1 MIAPELTKV
10 FTSRTSTFEAKNLGY
25 NTGESEAILHLLM
38 LMPQPTTFS
47 VGDRDMKLFAT
58 KIYATFCIIDIFGNN
73 DDVQFSSFSQK
84 SLLLLQCKMENNH
97 RLLKR
102 DFTTKKNT
110 SFKSLT

>member
-10 FTSRTSTFEAKNLGY
+10 FTSRTSTFEAKNLWY
-25 NTGESEAILHLLM
+25 NTGEREAILHLLM

>member
-84 SLLLLQCKMENNH
+84 SLLLLRCKMENNH
-97 RLLKR
+97 HVVLKR
-102 DFTTKKNT
+102 DFTTEK
-110 SFKSLT
+110 